1 MNAGEQWGP
10 HTRDACG
17 HEANIPPMHV
27 RDMTAADLPAV
38 RAIFNDAVDRTTAI
52 WSETHR
58 TEAEQAVWF
67 EEKTAGDWPCLV
79 AAEGDAVLG
88 YAALGPF
95 RPQPGFRH
103 TGEHAVYVAPA
114 ARRRGVGRAL
124 VSAILDRAEGRG
136 LRVVIAAVSGDNPG
150 SSALHEEL
158 GFREVGR
165 LPGVGE
171 KWGGRLDAVFLQYD
185 IS

>member
-1 MNAGEQWGP
+1 MSAAP
-10 HTRDACG
+10 A
-17 HEANIPPMHV
+17 V

-38 RAIFNDAVDRTTAI
+38 RAIFNHAVDHTTAI

-58 TEAEQAVWF
+58 TEAEQAEWF
-67 EEKTAGDWPCLV
+67 AQKVAGNWPCLV
-79 AAEGDAVLG
+79 AADGGAVLG

-103 TGEHAVYVAPA
+103 TAEHAVYVAEN

-124 VSAILDRAEGRG
+124 VAAILGRAKGRG

-150 SSALHEEL
+150 SLALHGAL

-171 KWGGRLDAVFLQYD
+171 KWGGRLDAVLLQYD
-185 IS
+185 VR

>member
-1 MNAGEQWGP
+1 MSGS
-10 HTRDACG
+10 H
-17 HEANIPPMHV
+17 PPPSPGFAV

-38 RAIFNDAVDRTTAI
+38 RAIFNDAVDTTTAI

-58 TEAEQAVWF
+58 TADEQAAWF
-67 EEKTAGDWPCLV
+67 AEKTAGSWPCLV
-79 AAEGDAVLG
+79 AAEPGGNVLG

-95 RPQPGFRH
+95 RPQPGFRR

-124 VSAILDRAEGRG
+124 VSALLARAPGRG

-150 SSALHEEL
+150 SLALHEAL

-171 KWGGRLDAVFLQYD
+171 KWGRRLDAVLLQWD
-185 IS
+185 AG

>member
-1 MNAGEQWGP
+1 MSAAP
-10 HTRDACG
+10 A
-17 HEANIPPMHV
+17 V

-38 RAIFNDAVDRTTAI
+38 RAIFNHAVDHTTAI

-58 TEAEQAVWF
+58 TETEQAEWF
-67 EEKTAGDWPCLV
+67 ESKRAANWPCLV
-79 AAEGDAVLG
+79 AADGDAVLG

-103 TGEHAVYVAPA
+103 TAEHAVYVAEN

-124 VSAILDRAEGRG
+124 VAAILGRAMGRG

-150 SSALHEEL
+150 SLALHESTRVPR
-158 GFREVGR
+158 GRPAPGRRREVGR
-165 LPGVGE
+165 PAGRGVV
-171 KWGGRLDAVFLQYD
+171 AV
-185 IS
+185 